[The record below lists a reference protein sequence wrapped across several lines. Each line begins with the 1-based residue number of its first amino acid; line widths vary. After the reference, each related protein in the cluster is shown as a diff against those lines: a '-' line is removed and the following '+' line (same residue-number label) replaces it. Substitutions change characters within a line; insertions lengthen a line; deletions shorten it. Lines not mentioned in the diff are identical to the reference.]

1 MSKER
6 LLVRSKK
13 EIQLLEKLEAAAQL
27 HGYDLV
33 DIERTGSGRNSLLR
47 VFVSKEDGLTLDD
60 VAAANKWV
68 NEVVEALDPYKESY
82 TLEVSSPGIDR
93 PLRTLQHF
101 AQAVGEEAVIS
112 LDAAAAAH
120 AGSQEEKGDKVRLK
134 YTGVIKQVD
143 ASKQLITLACEDKNY
158 DVNYTHIKKARI
170 KGRFDFEGRKDS

>member
-1 MSKER
+1 M
-6 LLVRSKK
+6 
-13 EIQLLEKLEAAAQL
+13 

-47 VFVSKEDGLTLDD
+47 VFVGKEDGLTLDD

-68 NEVVEALDPYKESY
+68 NEVVETLDPYKESY

-101 AQAVGEEAVIS
+101 IQAVGEEAVIS
-112 LDAAAAAH
+112 LDAAAAAQT
-120 AGSQEEKGDKVRLK
+120 GSQEDKKSAKGDKVRLK

-143 ASKQLITLACEDKNY
+143 AGKQLITLACEDKNY